1 MDRFVLF
8 DRCAAQEG
16 HRSSPRGADSLA
28 LSYRSIRFV
37 GSSLTAPRVPH
48 CCPSCLRCLGQQKTA
63 MDAQARTI
71 VYARTVHGIDE
82 KLAAP
87 QVQGPAM
94 EAFRFVHALGRV
106 YA

>member
-1 MDRFVLF
+1 
-8 DRCAAQEG
+8 
-16 HRSSPRGADSLA
+16 
-28 LSYRSIRFV
+28 
-37 GSSLTAPRVPH
+37 
-48 CCPSCLRCLGQQKTA
+48 